1 MLRTL
6 HNCSRRIKG
15 IFPIFLNERISN
27 KISRCYTGVLLNIR
41 SKSMCVLVDVEY
53 NLKMMCRLS
62 MSNVNHAHPESSMTP
77 LMIAAARN
85 HKEIV
90 NSLISLGADVRLC
103 TANGWTALDWAVKNN
118 ATDAVAALETQL
130 PCESIPVTSDV
141 EIVEQRSSLLSDQKR
156 KLCSYLSAHSE
167 SSIDHKGIAM
177 IIVHEISMRH
187 VERVIIFVPGIDD
200 VFDILDFLE
209 TSDIKEEIQ
218 ETFSIIML
226 HENYDQ
232 NQFTDYLN
240 AITNK
245 KGKKLFFTVGT
256 YEHSVMLANVEV
268 VIDSGKDRTV
278 VFDHLN
284 GRSQIE
290 DCWISQ
296 GSADQRASLA
306 NAPNAIC
313 YRMYTRARYESFRY
327 DRVSEITRKPLDN
340 LCLWI
345 RMLAP
350 EGSSI
355 DDYFSLAPEQPRPFS
370 VKVAVTFLKALEAL
384 THETADITELGF
396 MMLNLP
402 VEAKLAKL
410 LLLGV
415 AFRCLDPILTIASA
429 LVVQNVIAKSNHKV
443 TRAKILGKKN
453 QFAQQSFSDHS
464 ASLKAFLFWIKGR
477 EKDGTSYAFDTG
489 FLNYG
494 QCEMAYMV
502 RAKILTHLER
512 LESFKTCCP
521 QEYKEYNQFSDNF
534 SMIRAALCAAFFP
547 NILRVQWE
555 KKSILSFVDSIIS
568 IGRHSILHDVIS
580 RKMKDT
586 SSCSVPSNWFIYSDS
601 KKLTRKT
608 EVSDLTCVSPLAV
621 ALFSG
626 HTLIRCSYE
635 TLAVPEHQ
643 TNSNSSNSS
652 NWDRS
657 SNQFL
662 FRVVKWICFTTNK
675 QDAEL
680 LLGLRQRLHSL
691 VMKQFKIKAE
701 FHLGDTETLSC
712 TASLLREEDKHIG
725 LKLVSGCSQR
735 SRSVQIPAI
744 GNRPFFPSLRNRIRC
759 DFCDLDSN
767 GNTTSD
773 PSNKTQNVSCLKQSC
788 LIKEQELFR
797 RRLDEQKAAEM
808 KSKNAQSRSG
818 LGVANGGAKRG
829 CENQT
834 SLLGHLPIPT
844 CVSDRS
850 IPDQL
855 TRNLIAGHIGRY
867 LPPHMLSNLPVSPYQ
882 PSNYLLHCI
891 RSNEYVN
898 PYYDH
903 HQIAKNKMFTP
914 LDFVASSHQSS
925 ATAVTAAG
933 KQQPS
938 FSAASNGNMSTTVN
952 LTCSNNTKCKTTV
965 TASTY
970 VPPEMS
976 LMTSALDKDWNKPSS
991 DSNPLCPNSNVNLL
1005 VPSTTKRQLNFLG
1018 KDAKHYSIPNT
1029 AGKPWNNSKAI
1040 EDMPWAKLEESWIGF
1055 SKTWRSDSKPY
1066 CPWIDGDTMDLVKEN
1081 LINYPFE
1088 LYEGNSYAGEQ
1099 DSVNI
1104 RSYLASTTERTSTNL
1119 VSVVRCNQQQTYH
1132 AQKPMGPSA
1141 LFSSYFTDEIF

>member
-1 MLRTL
+1 M
-6 HNCSRRIKG
+6 
-15 IFPIFLNERISN
+15 
-27 KISRCYTGVLLNIR
+27 
-41 SKSMCVLVDVEY
+41 
-53 NLKMMCRLS
+53 
-62 MSNVNHAHPESSMTP
+62 
-77 LMIAAARN
+77 
-85 HKEIV
+85 
-90 NSLISLGADVRLC
+90 
-103 TANGWTALDWAVKNN
+103 
-118 ATDAVAALETQL
+118 AALETQL

-141 EIVEQRSSLLSDQKR
+141 EIVEQRTNLQNEQKK

-167 SSIDHKGIAM
+167 SSVDHKGIAM

-187 VERVIIFVPGIDD
+187 VERIIIFVPGIDD

-226 HENYDQ
+226 HENYEQ
-232 NQFTDYLN
+232 NQFTEYLN

-268 VIDSGKDRTV
+268 VIDSGKDRTL

-296 GSADQRASLA
+296 GSANQRASLA
-306 NAPNAIC
+306 NAPNAVC

-355 DDYFSLAPEQPRPFS
+355 DEYFSLAPEQPRPFS

-402 VEAKLAKL
+402 VEPKLAKL
-410 LLLGV
+410 VLLGV
-415 AFRCLDPILTIASA
+415 AFRCLDPVLTIASA

-464 ASLKAFLFWIKGR
+464 ASLKAFLFWIKSK
-477 EKDGTSYAFDTG
+477 EKDGTSSAFDTG

-512 LESFKTCCP
+512 LESFKTSCYR

-608 EVSDLTCVSPLAV
+608 EVSDLTCVSALAV

-626 HTLIRCSYE
+626 HTLIRCKYE
-635 TLAVPEHQ
+635 PLAVQEHQ
-643 TNSNSSNSS
+643 TASNSSSTS
-652 NWDRS
+652 NWES

-662 FRVVKWICFTTNK
+662 FRVVKWICFATNK

-691 VMKQFKIKAE
+691 VMKQFKLKAE

-712 TASLLREEDKHIG
+712 AASLLREEDKHIG

-735 SRSVQIPAI
+735 SRSVSIPVV

-759 DFCDLDSN
+759 DFCDVDAN
-767 GNTTSD
+767 GNTTD
-773 PSNKTQNVSCLKQSC
+773 LSNKTQNVSCLRQSC
-788 LIKEQELFR
+788 LIKEQELCR
-797 RRLDEQKAAEM
+797 RRLDDQKAAEI
-808 KSKNAQSRSG
+808 KSKNAQTRST
-818 LGVANGGAKRG
+818 LVVANGGGKGG
-829 CENQT
+829 CENQRS
-834 SLLGHLPIPT
+834 SLLGPLPMANCAP
-844 CVSDRS
+844 SDRV

-855 TRNLIAGHIGRY
+855 TRNLIAGR
-867 LPPHMLSNLPVSPYQ
+867 VS
-882 PSNYLLHCI
+882 S
-891 RSNEYVN
+891 EYYEQVQYN
-898 PYYDH
+898 
-903 HQIAKNKMFTP
+903 
-914 LDFVASSHQSS
+914 
-925 ATAVTAAG
+925 AT
-933 KQQPS
+933 QN
-938 FSAASNGNMSTTVN
+938 FSA
-952 LTCSNNTKCKTTV
+952 
-965 TASTY
+965 
-970 VPPEMS
+970 S
-976 LMTSALDKDWNKPSS
+976 L
-991 DSNPLCPNSNVNLL
+991 
-1005 VPSTTKRQLNFLG
+1005 
-1018 KDAKHYSIPNT
+1018 
-1029 AGKPWNNSKAI
+1029 
-1040 EDMPWAKLEESWIGF
+1040 
-1055 SKTWRSDSKPY
+1055 
-1066 CPWIDGDTMDLVKEN
+1066 
-1081 LINYPFE
+1081 
-1088 LYEGNSYAGEQ
+1088 
-1099 DSVNI
+1099 
-1104 RSYLASTTERTSTNL
+1104 
-1119 VSVVRCNQQQTYH
+1119 
-1132 AQKPMGPSA
+1132 
-1141 LFSSYFTDEIF
+1141 